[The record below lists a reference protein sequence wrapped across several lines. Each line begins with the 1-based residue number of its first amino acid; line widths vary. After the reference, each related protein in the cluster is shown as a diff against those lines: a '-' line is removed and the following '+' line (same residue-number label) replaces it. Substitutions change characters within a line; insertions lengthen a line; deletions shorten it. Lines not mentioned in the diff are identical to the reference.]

1 MFNNKLITQLKQQ
14 VSQLQQ
20 SNSKLKLELDAQVL
34 NNSLLK
40 NEYIDYYKIKA
51 SLDSI
56 NSVSDKLQ
64 SINDTILSKQHE
76 LSQLQSQ
83 IDVITSANY
92 IQTLGLYDLKYD
104 SKYYIDELN
113 SNRLEQRNMLS
124 SRTHYN
130 IIDKWVVNGDFRQG
144 SLLLEF
150 LLTVIV
156 SSFNLYCDS
165 TLNNIS
171 ILNYDHIKNRIS
183 KIYNNYNDELIK
195 HGVEL
200 SDNYLKLK
208 LKEVDLRYF
217 VKLKQQ
223 DDKDE
228 EIRRKEILREQIRA
242 NLEITKSKERL
253 EKELLHYQI
262 QLNKGA
268 DVQDK
273 IDEIGARIET
283 EDYLL
288 NKNSAGYVY
297 FIKSKSF
304 NDDEYTKVG
313 VTKRLNPIERVSE
326 LSNASVPF
334 KFYPLA
340 IVFSEQAFD
349 LEHKLHQRLDK
360 YRVNKFNTR
369 KEHFKIDD
377 DELLKIVRDEF
388 GYDIEFNEIVDEDW
402 IYTNNFKGEN
412 K

>member
-1 MFNNKLITQLKQQ
+1 MFNNNKITQLELQI
-14 VSQLQQ
+14 SQLQLDK
-20 SNSKLKLELDAQVL
+20 SNLSLELSKWSDKYTNLYDKYNIL
-34 NNSLLK
+34 NNELIS
-40 NEYIDYYKIKA
+40 IKQYN
-51 SLDSI
+51 I
-56 NSVSDKLQ
+56 SDEIK
-64 SINDTILSKQHE
+64 SKQHE
-76 LSQLQSQ
+76 LSRLQSQ
-83 IDVITSANY
+83 IDTISSANY
-92 IQTLGLYDLKYD
+92 IQTLGLYELKND

-130 IIDKWVVNGDFRQG
+130 IVDKWVVNGDFKQG
-144 SLLLEF
+144 SLLLDF
-150 LLTVIV
+150 ILTMTV

-171 ILNYDHIKNRIS
+171 ILNYDHIKNKIS

-200 SDNYLKLK
+200 SDKYLQLK

-223 DDKDE
+223 DDKEE
-228 EIRRKEILREQIRA
+228 EIRRKEILKEQIRA
-242 NLEITKSKERL
+242 ESEIKNNKLKL

-268 DVQDK
+268 NVQDK
-273 IDEIGARIET
+273 IDEIEARIET
-283 EDYLL
+283 EDYML
-288 NKNSAGYVY
+288 NNNKAGYCY

-313 VTKRLNPIERVSE
+313 VTKRIDPLTRIAE

-377 DELLKIVRDEF
+377 EELLKIVRDEF

-402 IYTNNFKGEN
+402 VYTNNFKN
-412 K
+412 IL